1 MESVWLSSKIAG
13 PSPLPLIHHSATT
26 ITERKIVILGGPSQG
41 QKLRIL
47 NAAGLRAWTDAKATG
62 VGPVQRILHRCM
74 AVPLSSTDEFVFL
87 FGGCTE
93 DESKYFNDAFTL
105 NTRTM
110 TWACVRVQG
119 ALPMPRCGHSQNLST
134 VNNVILGWVFGGK
147 YLTKVMNELICVH
160 FAKGQIA
167 MIKLDKFKIVS
178 DDSTV
183 TELPQ
188 RTLHAAAVIQKE
200 NSASLFVI
208 GGKGS
213 KDEVFNDV
221 WEIELPASQVPTI
234 STEVTCRRISFKG
247 NFLPRYDHAC
257 EVLDGSK
264 IVVYGGVGADGR
276 DMDDL
281 LMFDTYDHTWYKCSS
296 TNASAPGP
304 RHGHAMTLLNK
315 QVYLMG
321 GDTSSSEVHVLQL
334 EKVQW
339 EPLSGTATLTKPRA
353 SSRARVTPHMN
364 IQTQKSK
371 SSLSTISIAGSTTN
385 KIASNTNVPS
395 AATSSNTNVSYS
407 NANVTPSYET
417 VPVKTFP
424 PTATTPNNN
433 NNAPLDYNDTSDSPA
448 IARVPHPGSFKAS
461 PNTNAPSASPLSKF
475 SLAPDPAQMTPPSSP
490 SVPAAVATSGTSA
503 TASSPKVAT
512 RRSVTS
518 RGSPGTVTNATAGF
532 GMSPKVPHHPSPNA
546 AKVGSSRASISGTRT
561 SFGGSPKSAAF
572 KSSAASTSNSNIVL
586 VSANN
591 NNAGDESARN
601 KSQSDK
607 LKLENEQLKQK
618 LETEAENKKVWQ
630 QTQVSNNTML
640 ENELAAS
647 RQEAMVLAERVRA
660 LEQELGA
667 ALSSST
673 QSSNTD
679 LELVTLNAQVNTL
692 KFENTSLKAQLR
704 LANSS
709 AFQGDTSASNNNT
722 SKAKESEL
730 SEAKAAIEQKDR
742 ELAQL
747 RTEAEEMKKKSTESS
762 AQEQILRA
770 QLSSALTEVRK
781 LSENAYI
788 NNATLKQ
795 LAELKTENEVLQ
807 TELQQ
812 QSKMKRQL
820 LSDVE
825 ELRASMESANTNGEV
840 VRLLAENTQL
850 TAQMIS
856 LQNEYQELDI
866 TLHKVQASHVEL
878 QSEFDSLRVQQLNG
892 TSGQSDSNLVA
903 LEQELKQKQ
912 AEVQQ
917 LTDEVQQWS
926 QAAAQ
931 LQIVNEEMVRELQQ
945 EIHELNKELQELSDA
960 YQQELDR
967 RIKAEEE
974 LIAAEAKMTEIE
986 GIFSKFV
993 GGSSANPQ

>member
-1 MESVWLSSKIAG
+1 
-13 PSPLPLIHHSATT
+13 
-26 ITERKIVILGGPSQG
+26 
-41 QKLRIL
+41 
-47 NAAGLRAWTDAKATG
+47 
-62 VGPVQRILHRCM
+62 
-74 AVPLSSTDEFVFL
+74 
-87 FGGCTE
+87 
-93 DESKYFNDAFTL
+93 
-105 NTRTM
+105 
-110 TWACVRVQG
+110 
-119 ALPMPRCGHSQNLST
+119 
-134 VNNVILGWVFGGK
+134 
-147 YLTKVMNELICVH
+147 
-160 FAKGQIA
+160 
-167 MIKLDKFKIVS
+167 
-178 DDSTV
+178 
-183 TELPQ
+183 
-188 RTLHAAAVIQKE
+188 
-200 NSASLFVI
+200 
-208 GGKGS
+208 
-213 KDEVFNDV
+213 
-221 WEIELPASQVPTI
+221 
-234 STEVTCRRISFKG
+234 
-247 NFLPRYDHAC
+247 
-257 EVLDGSK
+257 
-264 IVVYGGVGADGR
+264 
-276 DMDDL
+276 
-281 LMFDTYDHTWYKCSS
+281 
-296 TNASAPGP
+296 
-304 RHGHAMTLLNK
+304 
-315 QVYLMG
+315 
-321 GDTSSSEVHVLQL
+321 
-334 EKVQW
+334 
-339 EPLSGTATLTKPRA
+339 
-353 SSRARVTPHMN
+353 
-364 IQTQKSK
+364 
-371 SSLSTISIAGSTTN
+371 
-385 KIASNTNVPS
+385 
-395 AATSSNTNVSYS
+395 
-407 NANVTPSYET
+407 
-417 VPVKTFP
+417 
-424 PTATTPNNN
+424 
-433 NNAPLDYNDTSDSPA
+433 
-448 IARVPHPGSFKAS
+448 
-461 PNTNAPSASPLSKF
+461 
-475 SLAPDPAQMTPPSSP
+475 
-490 SVPAAVATSGTSA
+490 
-503 TASSPKVAT
+503 
-512 RRSVTS
+512 
-518 RGSPGTVTNATAGF
+518 
-532 GMSPKVPHHPSPNA
+532 
-546 AKVGSSRASISGTRT
+546 
-561 SFGGSPKSAAF
+561 
-572 KSSAASTSNSNIVL
+572 VL

-618 LETEAENKKVWQ
+618 LETEAENAKVWQ

-647 RQEAMVLAERVRA
+647 RQEAMALAERVRA

-704 LANSS
+704 LASSS
-709 AFQGDTSASNNNT
+709 AFQGDSSTSNNNT
-722 SKAKESEL
+722 NKAMESEL

-747 RTEAEEMKKKSTESS
+747 RREAEEMKKKSTERS

-770 QLSSALTEVRK
+770 QLNSALTEVRK

-788 NNATLKQ
+788 NNASLKQ

-820 LSDVE
+820 MSDVE

-967 RIKAEEE
+967 RIKVNLQE
-974 LIAAEAKMTEIE
+974 
-986 GIFSKFV
+986 S
-993 GGSSANPQ
+993 